1 MNRKF
6 GRKDNSLRISSLRS
20 CFITFVK
27 WAENTGTFKNKWADP
42 KDVPTKV
49 MPSQMMQWP
58 CYISSTIAKSEN
70 KTIRCT
76 WYPNDNAAYASISNQ
91 LKYQVRQYLKSNNV
105 TEKRRS
111 LPSMDVSMA
120 PVQDAIICWTGV
132 MSLPMTGLEI
142 VSDDSPIVSSVYITI
157 KTKYKTEKFVKTK
170 RNVQVFPPTL
180 LTHCVCLIT
189 VSWAGSRTTVS
200 TLQQ

>member
-1 MNRKF
+1 M
-6 GRKDNSLRISSLRS
+6 
-20 CFITFVK
+20 
-27 WAENTGTFKNKWADP
+27 
-42 KDVPTKV
+42 
-49 MPSQMMQWP
+49 
-58 CYISSTIAKSEN
+58 
-70 KTIRCT
+70 
-76 WYPNDNAAYASISNQ
+76 
-91 LKYQVRQYLKSNNV
+91 

-111 LPSMDVSMA
+111 LPNMDVSMA

-180 LTHCVCLIT
+180 LTHF
-189 VSWAGSRTTVS
+189 RK
-200 TLQQ
+200 